1 LQYFGKTTTNGTYP
15 KMTSETMAITYGL
28 SSAISWG
35 AGDFSGGWA
44 SRRNSVLTVILFS
57 QLIGALLLV
66 TLGFLYSES
75 MPAMPALIWG
85 AAAGTCGVLGLTAFY
100 KGLASGR
107 MGIVAPLS
115 AVLTAV
121 IPVSFSFFTEGL
133 PRLTQ
138 ISGFA
143 AALLAVWFL
152 SAPESSSRIRKSE
165 FGLSM
170 VAGLGFGLFFICIG
184 LASSHG
190 IIWPLVVSRAASISV
205 MAMIVLVKKT
215 RFIPPRRQIP
225 CIALAGVLDAAGNTF
240 FALAASLGRLDVS
253 AVLASLYPATTVL
266 LAWFILK
273 ERLQGQQWAGVG
285 AAVVALVLIS
295 M

>member
-1 LQYFGKTTTNGTYP
+1 
-15 KMTSETMAITYGL
+15 MTSEAIAITYGI

-57 QLIGALLLV
+57 QVVGALLLV
-66 TLGFLYSES
+66 ALCFLFSES
-75 MPAMPALIWG
+75 VPAAPVLIWG
-85 AAAGTCGVLGLTAFY
+85 AVAGICGVLGLTAFY

-170 VAGLGFGLFFICIG
+170 VAGLGFGLFFVCIG
-184 LASSHG
+184 HVSSQG
-190 IIWPLVVSRAASISV
+190 IFWPLVAARTASISL
-205 MAMIVLVKKT
+205 MAMIVFVKKT
-215 RFIPPRRQIP
+215 RFVPPPSQVP
-225 CIALAGVLDAAGNTF
+225 CIVLTGILDTAGNAF
-240 FALAASLGRLDVS
+240 FALAAHTGRLDVS